1 MSNKYQEISDAILN
15 GIGGKDN
22 VSSCT
27 HCVTRLRFIIKDR
40 SLVDEAALKSISGV
54 LGTQWSGDQLQVI
67 VGQIVDEAYDLIC
80 AQAGFETHEAID
92 ENLDGN
98 LGTRYTAKDIPKM
111 ALDALSGCIFPI
123 IPIIIP
129 AGIIQLIASILGPN
143 LLNVLPADSDLI
155 TLFTFVG
162 NTGFYFIP
170 IFAAWSASTYF
181 KTSTPI
187 AIFLG
192 VVLIHPTLLQLVTD
206 GTPFTVYGIPMQ
218 LVTYSS
224 QFLPSVLS
232 VWIMSYV
239 YKFIKKHMPESLRYA
254 FLPLCTILIML
265 PIELCAIGPLGSGI
279 GVVNGAIATWLAN
292 VAGPVAIGLIGGLWY
307 FLVQC
312 RLRHLFPSRSC
323 CRRDLP
329 QAQWSRER
337 CRLEC
342 NHAWAWRR
350 FRAHH
355 LHKHPSKQSQY
366 DGTLRR
372 RICRRYH
379 RRALRMQ
386 GIHFWHRQCPVLHGF
401 RWRRRNRFHPRCR
414 SLRHSFP
421 AFIRHLFHKQQSL
434 GWT

>member
-67 VGQIVDEAYDLIC
+67 VGQIVDEVYDLIC

-98 LGTRYTAKDIPKM
+98 LGTRHTAKDIPKM

-192 VVLIHPTLLQLVTD
+192 AVLIHPTLLQLVTD
-206 GTPFTVYGIPMQ
+206 GTP
-218 LVTYSS
+218 L
-224 QFLPSVLS
+224 
-232 VWIMSYV
+232 
-239 YKFIKKHMPESLRYA
+239 H
-254 FLPLCTILIML
+254 
-265 PIELCAIGPLGSGI
+265 
-279 GVVNGAIATWLAN
+279 
-292 VAGPVAIGLIGGLWY
+292 GLW
-307 FLVQC
+307 
-312 RLRHLFPSRSC
+312 HP
-323 CRRDLP
+323 
-329 QAQWSRER
+329 
-337 CRLEC
+337 
-342 NHAWAWRR
+342 HAACY
-350 FRAHH
+350 
-355 LHKHPSKQSQY
+355 L
-366 DGTLRR
+366 
-372 RICRRYH
+372 
-379 RRALRMQ
+379 
-386 GIHFWHRQCPVLHGF
+386 
-401 RWRRRNRFHPRCR
+401 
-414 SLRHSFP
+414 
-421 AFIRHLFHKQQSL
+421 
-434 GWT
+434 

>member
-67 VGQIVDEAYDLIC
+67 VGQIVDEVYDLIC

-98 LGTRYTAKDIPKM
+98 LGTRHTAKDIPKM

-279 GVVNGAIATWLAN
+279 GVA
-292 VAGPVAIGLIGGLWY
+292 
-307 FLVQC
+307 
-312 RLRHLFPSRSC
+312 
-323 CRRDLP
+323 D
-329 QAQWSRER
+329 
-337 CRLEC
+337 
-342 NHAWAWRR
+342 
-350 FRAHH
+350 
-355 LHKHPSKQSQY
+355 
-366 DGTLRR
+366 
-372 RICRRYH
+372 
-379 RRALRMQ
+379 
-386 GIHFWHRQCPVLHGF
+386 
-401 RWRRRNRFHPRCR
+401 
-414 SLRHSFP
+414 
-421 AFIRHLFHKQQSL
+421 
-434 GWT
+434 